1 MATTWPPGTVKPLPE
16 PIDFRADGGFPLKKG
31 GLLRLSPEETQH
43 ALILKVARRIEEGA
57 EQDEL
62 DEWKKIMLSAT
73 GRFIR
78 ADTFDDQYFCV
89 TNARRRFRDAAA
101 AIVHLTSQIVC
112 DIWMFKVE
120 TH

>member
-1 MATTWPPGTVKPLPE
+1 MTTTWPPGTVKPLPE